1 MRIVKRIC
9 AFLLAVIMTA
19 CGILELAPLEAYA
32 AAASN
37 TTVVKNK
44 YIQYTMNRSTG
55 GFSIDTLEGH
65 PQKKYDDNLPLLY
78 KESGEGMETSYVTF
92 RIKEEGSYSD
102 YIFGQDYSWLLGEGA
117 GKLTVSEPVEDGDST
132 ILTADWEILGFTVT
146 QTVALSQDDT
156 GSSSTNGNVGISY
169 TIQNNNGDSREAGLR
184 VLLDTALSNQIDAP
198 YIMTDDTNYSP
209 VEIAYTDEKMPTQF
223 RGVDSLTSPTR
234 MCYAILNGW
243 EGREADKVIA
253 GHWANL
259 ANTRYDYTPNPS
271 CDYTNRSNKYIT
283 ADSALALYWSPQ
295 NIAAGEASTCQF
307 LYGVGNFTSELTG
320 KKVNI
325 NMTVGG
331 VKLKEGADGIS
342 GGYENDGIFEVEA
355 TIDNTVTDAEE
366 LKAASVTLGLET
378 GLSCVA
384 DAAEGFETGTEISLG
399 DIKPG
404 ETVTKKFRVKAEP
417 QQEIT
422 AKAVSISLNTANQVN
437 ELANRYVI
445 LPNAL
450 GGAAEVKFSGVTP
463 ETIYE
468 EGDRSFALT
477 GDFKAFKALKG
488 NSGWELELVSTQE
501 GGKSYPINKSDIS
514 FDKETYQNM
523 SAIVRDKMDVGV
535 YRPVFTFNES
545 KLIESFGKTLDSGL
559 ELNVSADEKFKDPNY
574 GIISLVRYDTSQ
586 YGFVAFR
593 NEGEYNDFLHGEKE
607 ATIDDGIGKVT
618 LSKYDY
624 VDPENTK
631 REILATLRGKI
642 TAAKQ
647 QNGSLRY
654 IVSSSAEGSNVTL
667 NNCIS
672 CANNVELYYEAEG
685 EKFNRDE
692 SYTAVIEGD
701 GEIRVINSICFWK
714 KEWSIEAPKN
724 TQVTMQDP
732 GDGEEWS
739 ISLGG
744 AAQMIQS
751 IGGLIVDLK
760 YGVLTSE
767 VLEKDGSYGFG
778 YGVSFGGSMSIP
790 ISVAEPKKTNTD
802 GAGGDNGGTGGST
815 AGAGGETGGG
825 TPETGGSTGGTG
837 GGTGGADDDEYEP
850 NDGNLLSVEIE
861 NILYG
866 EKTLKDS
873 INPFGKGAGS
883 DSGYIGTDATVGVGL
898 PENIMGKL
906 VSNAAGAYATVHVD
920 TIQGI
925 YEVSAGMKVAILE
938 CEGTLA
944 FKTVDIDGVDYTLPD
959 TLAFNIADGLRV
971 PIAPPT
977 LFMTGIGGGISELA
991 DTIGG
996 NYVKEIPPLTIQV
1009 QMALSMVEVLEGDM
1023 SAKISGFGM
1032 SLDGNIQLAKYK
1044 DALKIAGG
1052 MSARWIDPFYINV
1065 YGNVN
1070 VLDIIKGGAS
1080 ITIMSDYFHGYAYV
1094 AIVLPDSL
1102 PIIGGKE
1109 LAKVEAAISSSYIG
1123 ANVKIIGI
1131 GLGVIYYF
1139 DSGDVDVG
1147 GNIDLGQM
1155 EQKPDMLSDEVVTFS
1170 MDEGTVSYNTEDTLA
1185 IQEENVGDS
1194 SGEEETYTVVVGS
1207 NTHKLDIKQVD
1218 KANTKYAPGPRS
1230 RVGAAAKTDNKTT
1243 WYFNPTS
1250 QDTLLIELPFSGNV
1264 IPDMAEVTLL
1274 DPSGQSIKLVEYSDA
1289 NPEKGN
1295 FMIQERK
1302 NKSGY
1307 SMGNYLYISI
1317 TDENQLKAGEWT
1329 LSIDNSQVNI
1339 KNADINAYGVDQL
1352 PELESASMTI
1362 PNGEKSLT
1370 ANLSWSIEG
1379 NDSYTGKI
1387 SCYLNENK
1395 DIVKDIQKDAGGQGN
1410 GETTEETSD
1419 LGILIY
1425 EKDCQLVSGSDNVEL
1440 PDAISSGDYYLVT
1453 TVSADKGGIDTVV
1466 SENSIKVTNPNLPNP
1481 AQEASLKAIGDQKL
1495 QLDITG
1501 AEEADYDE
1509 YYVELIDKDTQ
1520 EVVASGFYDTEGP
1533 IVFGKVIQAAAADDP
1548 KTPANEA
1555 VEERVLEV
1563 GKSYYATVKTS
1574 RKYVTDSS
1582 NTGETTIEDYE
1593 EMKYMGDGQVD
1604 SDPVTVPEV
1613 TPPKLVSVDVDGL
1626 NKPDKD
1632 GTVYTRES
1640 HIKAVY
1646 TFSEPVS
1653 KFILR
1658 VDGLE
1663 NMNVT
1668 ASENN
1673 KVWTFEQNMD
1683 DGTHMVDFEAVS
1695 STGDTLAGGDGSK
1708 GTFGFITDTEAPMLA
1723 IGSELRENVSS
1734 NTAVTASEDSEE
1746 TPQVT
1751 QLDDQADVSSQS
1763 AVTDKDGKYEIIG
1776 HTEPDI
1782 ASWEYSGK
1790 GTVVISEDGTFTI
1803 KGTAELGDKIY
1814 KEETFLVRDKA
1825 GNENQVIIYII
1836 NGNIEYPDKL
1846 VITNDGEEIKE
1857 TDGVKTVTIKA
1868 GELLK
1873 LKAVGY
1879 NANNE
1884 PVVFDDSKVEW
1895 DTMYEGNAVNLD
1907 AGNVIAKTTGETAI
1921 KAVLPYASVAKDN
1934 TSAERNTIEE
1944 ESVSVGPGDFV
1955 KIVIKEGSNRTI
1967 YFDGGGGTGK
1977 APASITAISGSFVT
1991 LPMNTFTKK
2000 NLEFEGWSDG
2010 VSVYPEGSTM
2020 VMPNESIRLIAK
2032 WKGEAIVTPT
2042 PDPVVPP
2049 YNPDVTE
2056 SPEPEPTETPE
2067 ETPTVTPTPTPTETP
2082 YAGDLSKMTP
2092 QIKLKKRGATQVEVS
2107 WNKLDEADGY
2117 YVYYKTSGGSWKRV
2131 DKLDKKTL
2139 NYTFKGLS
2147 ALKNYYFTVKAY
2159 RKDGSKYTYSQY
2171 KKDFKVMTK
2180 PKTPQVKVKAVTA
2193 TTATISWNAIS
2204 GAESYRVYY
2213 KTAKGGWKRV
2223 KNVSSKVKTY
2233 TFSKLTSGQK
2243 YYFTVR
2249 AYGKNLLSDYLTKV
2263 NKITLLKTPGVKAKA
2278 SGNSKVKVTWSKV
2291 KGAAQYYVY
2300 YRLPGQKWKRTAV
2313 KGAGA
2318 SSYTIKGLKKNKSY
2332 LFTVK
2337 AVGKVDGKTIYS
2349 QYKTDVKAKVK

>member
-1 MRIVKRIC
+1 MRTVKRIC

-92 RIKEEGSYSD
+92 RIKEEDSYSD
-102 YIFGQDYSWLLGEGA
+102 YIFGQDYSWLLGPDQ

-132 ILTADWEILGFTVT
+132 VLTAVWEILGFTVT
-146 QTVALSQDDT
+146 QKVALSQDDT

-169 TIQNNNGDSREAGLR
+169 TIQNNNEDSREAGLR

-209 VEIAYTDEKMPTQF
+209 VEIAYTDENMPTQF

-259 ANTRYDYTPNPS
+259 ANTRYDYTPNSS

-295 NIAAGEASTCQF
+295 DIGAGKASTCQF

-331 VKLKEGADGIS
+331 VKLKENADGTS

-366 LKAASVTLGLET
+366 LVGANITLGLEN
-378 GLSCVA
+378 GLSCVTET
-384 DAAEGFETGTEISLG
+384 AEGFETGTEISLG

-477 GDFKAFKALKG
+477 GDFKAFEALKG

-535 YRPVFTFNES
+535 YRPVFTFNDPN
-545 KLIESFGKTLDSGL
+545 LIKSFGKTLDSGL

-574 GIISLVRYDTSQ
+574 GIISLVRYETSQ
-586 YGFVAFR
+586 YVFMPFR
-593 NEGEYNDFLHGEKE
+593 NEEEYNGFLHGEKE
-607 ATIDDGIGKVT
+607 ATIDDGTGKVT
-618 LSKYDY
+618 LSKYNY
-624 VDPENTK
+624 MDPDNTK

-647 QNGSLRY
+647 QNGSYRY

-672 CANNVELYYEAEG
+672 CANNVELYYEAKG
-685 EKFNRDE
+685 GKFNRE
-692 SYTAVIEGD
+692 ELYTAVIEGD

-724 TQVTMQDP
+724 TQITMQDP
-732 GDGEEWS
+732 GDGEELS

-760 YGVLTSE
+760 YGVLTSQ

-790 ISVAEPKKTNTD
+790 ISITDSKKTNTD

-815 AGAGGETGGG
+815 AGAGGDTGGG
-825 TPETGGSTGGTG
+825 TPGTG
-837 GGTGGADDDEYEP
+837 GETGDGTGDTGEADDEDEYEP

-866 EKTLKDS
+866 EKTLRNYLNAS
-873 INPFGKGAGS
+873 GKGAGS

-920 TIQGI
+920 TIDGI

-959 TLAFNIADGLRV
+959 TLAFNIAKGLKV

-1194 SGEEETYTVVVGS
+1194 SGEEESYTVVVGS

-1218 KANTKYAPGPRS
+1218 KANTKSAPSPRS

-1243 WYFNPTS
+1243 WYFDPTS

-1274 DPSGQSIKLVEYSDA
+1274 DPSGQSIDLVEYSDA
-1289 NPEKGN
+1289 NPEEGN

-1302 NKSGY
+1302 NKNGY

-1317 TDENQLKAGEWT
+1317 TDEKQLKAGEWT

-1352 PELESASMTI
+1352 PELKSASMTV
-1362 PNGEKSLT
+1362 PNKKVPLKAS
-1370 ANLSWSIEG
+1370 LSWAIDG

-1395 DIVKDIQKDAGGQGN
+1395 DIVGKIQGEAGEQGN
-1410 GETTEETSD
+1410 GKTTQASD

-1425 EKDCQLVSGSDNVEL
+1425 EKDGQLVSGSDDVEL

-1466 SENSIKVTNPNLPNP
+1466 SETSIKVTNPNLPKSV
-1481 AQEASLKAIGDQKL
+1481 QEASLKAIGDQKL

-1501 AEEADYDE
+1501 AEVADYDE
-1509 YYVELIDKDTQ
+1509 YYVELIDKGTQ
-1520 EVVASGFYDTEGP
+1520 EVVASGFYDTEGS
-1533 IVFGKVIQAAAADDP
+1533 IVFGKVIQAAVADNP
-1548 KTPANEA
+1548 KTVENEE

-1574 RKYVTDSS
+1574 RKVETKQADGDS
-1582 NTGETTIEDYE
+1582 GTTIEDYE
-1593 EMKYMGDGQVD
+1593 EKKYMGDEQVK
-1604 SDPVTVPEV
+1604 SGLVTVPKV
-1613 TPPKLVSVDVDGL
+1613 TPPELVSVDIEGL
-1626 NKPDKD
+1626 NEPDKD

-1640 HIKAVY
+1640 NVKVVY
-1646 TFSEPVS
+1646 TFSEPVE

-1663 NMNVT
+1663 NPKVE
-1668 ASENN
+1668 ASENK
-1673 KVWTFEQNMD
+1673 KVWTFEQNMH

-1695 STGDTLAGGDGSK
+1695 STGDTLTGGEGSK

-1734 NTAVTASEDSEE
+1734 KTAVTASEDRES

-1751 QLDDQADVSSQS
+1751 QLDNQADVSSQS

-1776 HTEPDI
+1776 HTEPDV

-1803 KGTAELGDKIY
+1803 KGTAELDDKIY
-1814 KEETFLVRDKA
+1814 TEETFLVRDKA
-1825 GNENQVIIYII
+1825 GNENQVVIYII

-1846 VITNDGEEIKE
+1846 VITNDGKEIKE
-1857 TDGVKTVTIKA
+1857 TDGVKTITIKA
-1868 GELLK
+1868 GEQLK
-1873 LKAVGY
+1873 LKAIGY
-1879 NANNE
+1879 NANNK
-1884 PVVFDDSKVEW
+1884 PVVFDDSRVEW
-1895 DTMYEGNAVNLD
+1895 DTMYEGNAVNLES
-1907 AGNVIAKTTGETAI
+1907 GNVIAKTVGETAI

-1934 TSAERNTIEE
+1934 TSAEKNAVED

-1955 KIVIKEGSNRTI
+1955 KIVIKEGSKRFI

-1977 APASITAISGSFVT
+1977 APASITAIGGSFVT

-2000 NLEFEGWSDG
+2000 DLEFEGWSDG
-2010 VSVYPEGSTM
+2010 VSVYPEGSSF

-2042 PDPVVPP
+2042 PDSGGTPVT
-2049 YNPDVTE
+2049 PDVTE
-2056 SPEPEPTETPE
+2056 TPEPTETPE
-2067 ETPTVTPTPTPTETP
+2067 ETPTVTPTPTETP
-2082 YAGDLSKMTP
+2082 YAGDLAKKAP
-2092 QIKLKKRGATQVEVS
+2092 QIKLKKSGATQVEIS
-2107 WNKLDEADGY
+2107 WNKLDGAEGY

-2131 DKLDKKTL
+2131 AKLDKKTL
-2139 NYTFKGLS
+2139 NYTFKGLG

-2159 RKDGSKYTYSQY
+2159 RKDGSEYTYSQY

-2193 TTATISWNAIS
+2193 SAATISWNAVS
-2204 GAESYRVYY
+2204 GAEGYRVYY

-2223 KNVSSKVKTY
+2223 KNVSSKTKTY
-2233 TFSKLTSGQK
+2233 TFRKLSSGQK

-2263 NKITLLKTPGVKAKA
+2263 NKITLLKTPGVKVEALGSGKAKI
-2278 SGNSKVKVTWSKV
+2278 TWSKV
-2291 KGAAQYYVY
+2291 KGASKYYVY
-2300 YRLPGQKWKRTAV
+2300 YRLPGQKWKRFAE
-2313 KGAGA
+2313 KGAGS
-2318 SSYTIKGLKKNKSY
+2318 SSYTIKGLKKNKTY

>member
-1 MRIVKRIC
+1 MRTVKRIC

-32 AAASN
+32 TAASN

-92 RIKEEGSYSD
+92 RIKEEDSYSD
-102 YIFGQDYSWLLGEGA
+102 YIFGQDYSWLLGKDQ
-117 GKLTVSEPVEDGDST
+117 GKLTVSEPVEDGDS
-132 ILTADWEILGFTVT
+132 IVLTAAWEILGFTVT
-146 QTVALSQDDT
+146 QKVALSQDDT

-169 TIQNNNGDSREAGLR
+169 TIQNNNEDSREAGLR

-209 VEIAYTDEKMPTQF
+209 VETAYTDEKMPTQF

-259 ANTRYDYTPNPS
+259 ANTRYDYTPNSS

-295 NIAAGEASTCQF
+295 DIGAGKASTCQF

-331 VKLKEGADGIS
+331 VKLKENDDGTR

-355 TIDNTVTDAEE
+355 TIDNTVTDAQE
-366 LKAASVTLGLET
+366 LKGASITLGLET
-378 GLSCVA
+378 GLTCVTEE
-384 DAAEGFETGTEISLG
+384 AAGFVTGAAISLG
-399 DIKPG
+399 TIRPG

-422 AKAVSISLNTANQVN
+422 AKAVTISLNTVNNVN

-450 GGAAEVKFSGVTP
+450 GGATEVKFSGVTP
-463 ETIYE
+463 EKIYE

-477 GDFKAFKALKG
+477 GYFKAFVSLKG
-488 NSGWELELVSTQE
+488 NTGWEFKLVSMQE
-501 GGKSYPINKSDIS
+501 GGKSYTIDKSDIS

-523 SAIVRDKMDVGV
+523 SAIVREKMDVGV
-535 YRPVFTFNES
+535 YRPMFIFNDS
-545 KLIESFGKTLDSGL
+545 NLVSSFGKTLDTGL
-559 ELNVSADEKFKDPNY
+559 KLEVSADPKLKDPNY
-574 GIISLVRYDTSQ
+574 GIISLVRYATSQ
-586 YGFVAFR
+586 YVFMPFR
-593 NEGEYNDFLHGEKE
+593 NEEEYNEFLHGKNGASINDGTGEIKLDAYNYVE
-607 ATIDDGIGKVT
+607 ADNKAG
-618 LSKYDY
+618 
-624 VDPENTK
+624 
-631 REILATLRGKI
+631 EILATLRGKI
-642 TAAKQ
+642 TAVKQ
-647 QNGSLRY
+647 QNNSVRY
-654 IVSSSAEGSNVTL
+654 TVSPSTEGSNVTL

-672 CANNVELYYEAEG
+672 CANNVELYYETKEEAAFDRE
-685 EKFNRDE
+685 NP
-692 SYTAVIEGD
+692 YTAVIEGD

-724 TQVTMQDP
+724 TQITMRDLEGGQ
-732 GDGEEWS
+732 ELS

-760 YGVLTSE
+760 YGVLTSQ
-767 VLEKDGSYGFG
+767 VLGEGESSGFG

-802 GAGGDNGGTGGST
+802 GASGD
-815 AGAGGETGGG
+815 
-825 TPETGGSTGGTG
+825 
-837 GGTGGADDDEYEP
+837 TGGADDEDEYEP

-866 EKTLKDS
+866 EKSLR
-873 INPFGKGAGS
+873 NYLNAPGKGAGS
-883 DSGYIGTDATVGVGL
+883 DSGYIGTNATVGVGL

-920 TIQGI
+920 TINGI

-959 TLAFNIADGLRV
+959 TLAFNIAKGLKV

-1044 DALKIAGG
+1044 DALKIDGG

-1070 VLDIIKGGAS
+1070 VVDMIKGGAS

-1094 AIVLPDSL
+1094 AISLPESL

-1139 DSGDVDVG
+1139 DSDDVDVG

-1155 EQKPDMLSDEVVTFS
+1155 EQRPDLLSDEVVTFS
-1170 MDEGTVSYNTEDTLA
+1170 MDEGTVSYNAEDTIA
-1185 IQEENVGDS
+1185 IQEEHVGDS
-1194 SGEEETYTVVVGS
+1194 SGETESYTVVVGS
-1207 NTHKLDIKQVD
+1207 NTHKLPIKQKD
-1218 KANTKYAPGPRS
+1218 KANTKASPSPRN
-1230 RVGAAAKTDNKTT
+1230 RVGDATGTDNKRT
-1243 WYFNPTS
+1243 WFFDPS
-1250 QDTLLIELPFSGNV
+1250 KQDAILIELPFLSAA
-1264 IPDMAEVTLL
+1264 IPTADQVTLL
-1274 DPSGQSIKLVEYSDA
+1274 
-1289 NPEKGN
+1289 NPENEKIDMVAYSPKDPKAGN
-1295 FMIQERK
+1295 FMVQEFK
-1302 NKSGY
+1302 DDDGDTL
-1307 SMGNYLYISI
+1307 GNYIYISI
-1317 TDENQLKAGEWT
+1317 TDKKQLKKGDWT
-1329 LSIDNSQVNI
+1329 ISVANDKVNV
-1339 KNADINAYGVDQL
+1339 KNADISAYGVDQL
-1352 PELESASMTI
+1352 PELKSTEMTVLD
-1362 PNGEKSLT
+1362 PEEPLT

-1379 NDSYTGKI
+1379 SDSYTGKI

-1395 DIVKDIQKDAGGQGN
+1395 GIVEDIQKEAGGEKTGK
-1410 GETTEETSD
+1410 TTQETSD

-1425 EKDCQLVSGSDNVEL
+1425 ENDGQLKSGEAVNIKL

-1453 TVSADKGGIDTVV
+1453 TVSADKGGIDTIV
-1466 SENSIKVTNPNLPNP
+1466 SKESIKVTNPNLPNP
-1481 AQEASLKAIGDQKL
+1481 AQGASLKAIGDQKL
-1495 QLDITG
+1495 QLDITD
-1501 AEEADYDE
+1501 AEDADYDE
-1509 YYVELIDKDTQ
+1509 YYVELIESDTDKDK
-1520 EVVASGFYDTEGP
+1520 VAASGFYDVGSS
-1533 IVFGKVIQAAAADDP
+1533 IVFGKVVQAAVADNPETDE
-1548 KTPANEA
+1548 NDA

-1574 RKYVTDSS
+1574 RKVETKQADGDS
-1582 NTGETTIEDYE
+1582 GTTIEDYE
-1593 EMKYMGDGQVD
+1593 EKKYMGDGQVNTD
-1604 SDPVTVPEV
+1604 VVTVPEV
-1613 TPPKLVSVDVDGL
+1613 TPPELVSVDIEGL
-1626 NKPDKD
+1626 NEPDKD

-1640 HIKAVY
+1640 HVKAVY
-1646 TFSEPVS
+1646 TFSEPVE

-1663 NMNVT
+1663 NMNVK
-1668 ASENN
+1668 ASKDN
-1673 KVWTFEQNMD
+1673 KVWTFEQDMD

-1695 STGDTLAGGDGSK
+1695 STGDTLTGGEGSK

-1734 NTAVTASEDSEE
+1734 ETAVTASEDGEAS
-1746 TPQVT
+1746 PQVT
-1751 QLDDQADVSSQS
+1751 QTDNQADVSSQS

-1776 HTEPDI
+1776 HTEPDV

-1803 KGTAELGDKIY
+1803 KGTAQLGDKIY
-1814 KEETFLVRDKA
+1814 TEETFLVRDKA
-1825 GNENQVIIYII
+1825 GNENQVVIYII

-1846 VITNDGEEIKE
+1846 VITNDGKEIKE

-1868 GELLK
+1868 GEQLK
-1873 LKAVGY
+1873 LKAIGY

-1907 AGNVIAKTTGETAI
+1907 AGNVIAKTVGETAI

-1934 TSAERNTIEE
+1934 TSDEKNAVEE

-1955 KIVIKEGSNRTI
+1955 KIVIKEGSKRFI

-1977 APASITAISGSFVT
+1977 APASITAIGGSFVT

-2010 VSVYPEGSTM
+2010 VNVYPEGSSF

-2042 PDPVVPP
+2042 PVVPP

-2067 ETPTVTPTPTPTETP
+2067 ETPTVTPTPTETP
-2082 YAGDLSKMTP
+2082 YAGDLAKKAP
-2092 QIKLKKRGATQVEVS
+2092 QIKLKKSGATQVEIS
-2107 WNKLDEADGY
+2107 WNKLDGAEGY

-2180 PKTPQVKVKAVTA
+2180 PKTPQVKVKGVTA
-2193 TTATISWNAIS
+2193 TTATISWNAVS

-2278 SGNSKVKVTWSKV
+2278 SGNRKVKVTWSKV

-2313 KGAGA
+2313 KGAGS
-2318 SSYTIKGLKKNKSY
+2318 SSYTIKGLKKNKTY

-2349 QYKTDVKAKVK
+2349 QYRTDVKAKVK